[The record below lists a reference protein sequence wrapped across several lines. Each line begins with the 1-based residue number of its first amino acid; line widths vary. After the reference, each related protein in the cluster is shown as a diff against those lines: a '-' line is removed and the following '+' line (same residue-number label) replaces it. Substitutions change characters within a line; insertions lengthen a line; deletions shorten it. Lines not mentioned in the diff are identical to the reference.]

1 MKKYMQLPYL
11 ALILKSLACFSVEC
25 RLEKLSSRMKFWRRS
40 LVKMPNSVGKEIV
53 VDRSHGNFSYHDDT
67 VSNLGVPVVNTELD
81 SFPEEKSNRSISDFP
96 LSCRSDSPKRRRD
109 RDYRSD
115 RSFTS
120 IHSNSGTMFVALLN
134 SVSLERCRKV
144 VYWFGA
150 YWLMKKILKEMGTL
164 LDEII
169 QDDMIRE
176 DHDNLLFKPET
187 VAQASASITH
197 PIVNLKNN
205 DDPEGAPHGPHQEKH
220 PQNRSGKKSK
230 KTSHDP
236 RRSKVPITAPRHL
249 THKIQYAR
257 DLILKLHAAG
267 LPFEYQLASEHGM
280 QSTTN
285 EKTAESVLRSL
296 TKVEGSLLSNCLLI
310 PENVVVNENATA
322 KVDPMEEW
330 NKIGGLVDVKE
341 ALLDLVVPLTTS
353 SKQNHN
359 INGLDDLLSHP
370 SGLLLY
376 GPPGCGKTLLAKSLA
391 FTAGARFLCVKH
403 SDLQRKY
410 YGDTNLRVRGL
421 FSLARKL
428 QPCII
433 FVDEV
438 DGLFRE
444 RYSAGSGGEEHDAS
458 RDLKTE
464 FMQLWDG
471 ISSKKSDKILVM
483 GATNRPFDVDA
494 AFLRRMPRSYFV
506 GLPDLSARIYI
517 LQNLLQGVPL
527 SPDFDIG
534 EQII

>member
-1 MKKYMQLPYL
+1 M
-11 ALILKSLACFSVEC
+11 VT
-25 RLEKLSSRMKFWRRS
+25 
-40 LVKMPNSVGKEIV
+40 MPPSVGKEIL
-53 VDRSHGNFSYHDDT
+53 VDRNHGNFSYHDDT
-67 VSNLGVPVVNTELD
+67 GSNFGVPVANTERD
-81 SFPEEKSNRSISDFP
+81 SSPEEKSNRSITDFP
-96 LSCRSDSPKRRRD
+96 LGYRSDSLQRK

-115 RSFTS
+115 QSFMATN
-120 IHSNSGTMFVALLN
+120 SNSGTMLVALLN
-134 SVSLERCRKV
+134 SVTLERCRKV

-150 YWLMKKILKEMGTL
+150 YWLLKKLLKEMGTL

-169 QDDMIRE
+169 QEDIIKE

-187 VAQASASITH
+187 VAQASASIAQ
-197 PIVNLKNN
+197 PIGNFKNK
-205 DDPEGAPHGPHQEKH
+205 DDPEEPPHGPH

-230 KTSHDP
+230 KISQEP
-236 RRSKVPITAPRHL
+236 RRSKVPIATPRHF

-257 DLILKLHAAG
+257 DLMLKLHAAG
-267 LPFEYQLASEHGM
+267 LPFESQLASEHGI

-285 EKTAESVLRSL
+285 DNTAERVLRSL
-296 TKVEGSLLSNCLLI
+296 TKVEGSLLSNCLLL
-310 PENVVVNENATA
+310 PEKVVENRNTTT
-322 KVDPMEEW
+322 KVDPMEQW

-341 ALLDLVVPLTTS
+341 ALLDLVVPLMTTT
-353 SKQNHN
+353 KHNHN

-421 FSLARKL
+421 FSLARKI

-506 GLPDLSARIYI
+506 GLPDVSARIYI

-534 EQII
+534 EQNSCVTFSPFH